1 VKAGHTFDFKTF
13 NSLAIKKVEEKASKK
28 GYAIIQQSAL
38 ATISVGGNTKAMVGQ
53 RIDSTDWGNVAA
65 VAKKFIKEKR
75 KQVQVH
81 VVYKY
86 DSKAEESS
94 DSSSGS
100 PPPKKTKYDNS
111 TDDDLVSDSDIS
123 LTSKR

>member
-1 VKAGHTFDFKTF
+1 
-13 NSLAIKKVEEKASKK
+13 
-28 GYAIIQQSAL
+28 
-38 ATISVGGNTKAMVGQ
+38 M
-53 RIDSTDWGNVAA
+53 
-65 VAKKFIKEKR
+65 AKKFIKEKR
-75 KQVQVH
+75 KQVQVY

-94 DSSSGS
+94 NSSSGS